1 MARPLALAPPRC
13 LLNKGFAPRR
23 RIPSCIAPPALLT
36 SHPHPRPTP
45 PNPQTPKTP
54 PTPRRSVC
62 EEQRH
67 WRELSHLYVA
77 YDEYDNAATCMMGH
91 PTVAWDHVAF
101 KDVIAKVSNAD
112 LYYKALSFY
121 LQARVRGG
129 MGGGMMGV

>member
-1 MARPLALAPPRC
+1 M
-13 LLNKGFAPRR
+13 
-23 RIPSCIAPPALLT
+23 
-36 SHPHPRPTP
+36 
-45 PNPQTPKTP
+45 
-54 PTPRRSVC
+54 C

-112 LYYKALSFY
+112 LYYKALAFY
-121 LQARVRGG
+121 LQART
-129 MGGGMMGV
+129 GVYSQGFWGCPLPLGF